1 MAKEPGRKKSSNQL
15 KAEIA
20 RSRDS
25 VERDFRNLRGELDFP
40 RKIRRS
46 FQRQTGVWILGVAVI
61 GVLVATQL
69 TRKKKIKV
77 DARGI
82 GKTEAKVLEAG
93 VALSALK
100 IATALLRPVI
110 VKFVTG
116 KIRDYASGKY
126 SKKDW

>member
-1 MAKEPGRKKSSNQL
+1 MAKELGRKKSPNQL

-46 FQRQTGVWILGVAVI
+46 FQRQTGVWIIGVAVV
-61 GVLVATQL
+61 GVLIATQFS
-69 TRKKKIKV
+69 RKKKTKI
-77 DARGI
+77 DARGM

-100 IATALLRPVI
+100 IASTLLRPII

-116 KIRDYASGKY
+116 KIRDYASEY
-126 SKKDW
+126 TRKK

>member
-1 MAKEPGRKKSSNQL
+1 MAKELGRKKSPNQL

>member
-1 MAKEPGRKKSSNQL
+1 MAKELGRKKSPNQL

-46 FQRQTGVWILGVAVI
+46 FQRQTGVWIVGVAVI
-61 GVLVATQL
+61 GILVATRL
-69 TRKKKIKV
+69 TRKKKIQV

-100 IATALLRPVI
+100 IASALLKPMI

-116 KIRDYASGKY
+116 KIRDYASSASSRNK
-126 SKKDW
+126 W

>member
-1 MAKEPGRKKSSNQL
+1 MAKELGRKKSPNQL

-20 RSRDS
+20 RSRDL

-46 FQRQTGVWILGVAVI
+46 FQRQTGVWIIGVAVV
-61 GVLVATQL
+61 GVLIATQFS
-69 TRKKKIKV
+69 RKKKIKV

-100 IATALLRPVI
+100 IASALLRPMI

-116 KIRDYASGKY
+116 KIRDYASEY
-126 SKKDW
+126 TRKK